1 MGLVNWH
8 VKGELPVM
16 KITFGLILL
25 IVVGL
30 LVLYQF
36 GGYAALDPTQQ
47 GRDARAAITPGMT
60 VEQVFDTI
68 GAPRRFSVVNLKKVK
83 RNGQEVEELVPAP
96 RAKFDRDRFERNR
109 PDGHYPHGFQFEYR
123 HSPTS
128 QFQVTF
134 DGAGLVT
141 DVGDV
146 PPMGL
151 LLGP

>member
-1 MGLVNWH
+1 
-8 VKGELPVM
+8 M
-16 KITFGLILL
+16 KVTFGLILAV
-25 IVVGL
+25 IVGVYA
-30 LVLYQF
+30 LYQF
-36 GGYAALDPTQQ
+36 GGYATLDPTQQ

-83 RNGQEVEELVPAP
+83 RMGKEVDELVATPP
-96 RAKFDRDRFERNR
+96 VKFDRSRFDTNR
-109 PDGHYPHGFQFEYR
+109 ADDQYPYGFQFDYR

-128 QFQVTF
+128 EFQVTF

-141 DVGDV
+141 GVGGFSPLGV
-146 PPMGL
+146 